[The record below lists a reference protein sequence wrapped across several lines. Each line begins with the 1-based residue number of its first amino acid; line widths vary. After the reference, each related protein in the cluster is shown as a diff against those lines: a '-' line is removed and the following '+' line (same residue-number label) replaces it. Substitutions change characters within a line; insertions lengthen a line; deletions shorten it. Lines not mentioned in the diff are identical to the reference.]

1 MVALADLNQPY
12 SCTQWGNVP
21 DGGAA
26 QIIEDTSSQIWSFF
40 ETGSAVPSTVWIDHE
55 MRVYDTMNNAG
66 SWAIGSRIDQMLEA
80 CGSLCEGD
88 GGCSLAAGDVNE
100 DEILNIQDII
110 AMVNQIL
117 GSATLT
123 DCALEAADMTMDGIV
138 NIQDLI
144 SLVNAILGNARS
156 AQLDGHAGVTY
167 VSSGE
172 DMVLYIDSD
181 VEIAGIQLSFF
192 NDIPIDIKL
201 KDNSHISEESNY
213 TDGINRYLAYSIFN
227 DPFDSKTPEI
237 LIQSASGLSL
247 DDIEIIVAD
256 INGDALSLSKQQGKE
271 VNHPNSFEISKLYPN
286 PFNPSTQ
293 ISFSL
298 PMEGH
303 VRLTAYDVRGQ
314 EVGVI
319 FEGSQN
325 MGNHSYT
332 WHASDLPSGL
342 YYVRLQSGALVTTK
356 KALLIK

>member
-1 MVALADLNQPY
+1 
-12 SCTQWGNVP
+12 
-21 DGGAA
+21 
-26 QIIEDTSSQIWSFF
+26 
-40 ETGSAVPSTVWIDHE
+40 

-66 SWAIGSRIDQMLEA
+66 SWSIGSRIDQMLEA

-227 DPFDSKTPEI
+227 EPFDSNTPEI
-237 LIQSASGLSL
+237 LIHSASGLSL